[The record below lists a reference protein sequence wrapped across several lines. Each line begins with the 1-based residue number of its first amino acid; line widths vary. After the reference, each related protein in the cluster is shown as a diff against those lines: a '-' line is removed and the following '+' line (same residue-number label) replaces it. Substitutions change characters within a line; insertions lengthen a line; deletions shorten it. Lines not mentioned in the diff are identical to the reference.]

1 MIVKIGKG
9 EIDTYREICALSEYR
24 ANFYSIESNDLLV
37 QVEILELNGD
47 DLTNVN
53 ALILGRTIAWRLANE
68 LVK

>member
-1 MIVKIGKG
+1 MIVKIAKG
-9 EIDTYREICALSEYR
+9 EIEVYKEICALSEYR
-24 ANFYSIESNDLLV
+24 ANFYSIESNDLMV

-53 ALILGRTIAWRLANE
+53 ALILGRTVAWRLANE

>member
-1 MIVKIGKG
+1 MIVKISKG
-9 EIDTYREICALSEYR
+9 EIEVYKEICALSEYR
-24 ANFYSIESNDLLV
+24 ANFYSIESNDLMV

-53 ALILGRTIAWRLANE
+53 ALILGRTVAWRLANE